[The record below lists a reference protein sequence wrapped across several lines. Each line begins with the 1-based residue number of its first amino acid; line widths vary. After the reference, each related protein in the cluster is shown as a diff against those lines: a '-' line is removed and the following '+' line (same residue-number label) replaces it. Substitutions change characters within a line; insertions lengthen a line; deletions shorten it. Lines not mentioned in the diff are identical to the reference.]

1 MLRYLYKSELD
12 AFPHL
17 RDSMYSDRV
26 YQFKTLLNWDV
37 SVNDLG
43 QEVDEYDILNPLY
56 VIWEDVS
63 GRHAG
68 SMRLMPTTGRC
79 MVNEYFTDLLGGGS
93 IQSPFMREST
103 RFCLS
108 RYAPRETAARLTLS
122 AGEVMLG
129 CGVEQ
134 CLGVFD
140 QRMIRIYRLLG
151 SSPNLIAQTGQG
163 KEFIGIG
170 LWTLDAV
177 QREQICQIAEVEPQE
192 SEQWFF
198 DKYKSTQSELLIVY
212 KPFLMLAV

>member
-43 QEVDEYDILNPLY
+43 QEVDEYDALNPLY

-79 MVNEYFTDLLGGGS
+79 MVNEHFTDLLGGGS

-108 RYAPRETAARLTLS
+108 RHAPRETAARLTLS

-198 DKYKSTQSELLIVY
+198 DKYKSTQSELLIV
-212 KPFLMLAV
+212 

>member
-1 MLRYLYKSELD
+1 M
-12 AFPHL
+12 
-17 RDSMYSDRV
+17 
-26 YQFKTLLNWDV
+26 
-37 SVNDLG
+37 
-43 QEVDEYDILNPLY
+43 
-56 VIWEDVS
+56 
-63 GRHAG
+63 
-68 SMRLMPTTGRC
+68 
-79 MVNEYFTDLLGGGS
+79 
-93 IQSPFMREST
+93 
-103 RFCLS
+103 
-108 RYAPRETAARLTLS
+108 LS

-163 KEFIGIG
+163 KEFIGIS

-198 DKYKSTQSELLIVY
+198 DKYKSTQSELLIV
-212 KPFLMLAV
+212 

>member
-17 RDSMYSDRV
+17 RDSMYSDRA
-26 YQFKTLLNWDV
+26 YQFKTRLNWDV

-43 QEVDEYDILNPLY
+43 HEMDEYDALNPLY

-79 MVNEYFTDLLGGGS
+79 MVNEHFTDLLLG
-93 IQSPFMREST
+93 
-103 RFCLS
+103 RFKAHLFGKALGFVFPDTPA
-108 RYAPRETAARLTLS
+108 RTAARLMLS

-151 SSPNLIAQTGQG
+151 SSPNLIAQKGQG

-177 QREQICQIAEVEPQE
+177 QREQICQIAGLNRGNLPVV
-192 SEQWFF
+192 F
-198 DKYKSTQSELLIVY
+198 DKYKSIQSEL
-212 KPFLMLAV
+212 

>member
-17 RDSMYSDRV
+17 RDSMYSDRA
-26 YQFKTLLNWDV
+26 YQFKTRLNWDV

-43 QEVDEYDILNPLY
+43 HEMDEYDALNPLY

-79 MVNEYFTDLLGGGS
+79 MVNEHFTDLLGGGS

-108 RYAPRETAARLTLS
+108 RHAPRETAARLTLS

-140 QRMIRIYRLLG
+140 QRRIRITVCWDLLR
-151 SSPNLIAQTGQG
+151 I
-163 KEFIGIG
+163 
-170 LWTLDAV
+170 
-177 QREQICQIAEVEPQE
+177 
-192 SEQWFF
+192 
-198 DKYKSTQSELLIVY
+198 
-212 KPFLMLAV
+212 

>member
-17 RDSMYSDRV
+17 RDSMYSDRA
-26 YQFKTLLNWDV
+26 YQFKTRLNWDV

-43 QEVDEYDILNPLY
+43 HEMDEYDALNPLY

-63 GRHAG
+63 GRQAG

-79 MVNEYFTDLLGGGS
+79 MVNEHFTDLLGGGS
-93 IQSPFMREST
+93 IQSPFIWEST

-108 RYAPRETAARLTLS
+108 RHAPRETAARLMLS

-129 CGVEQ
+129 SGVEQ

-198 DKYKSTQSELLIVY
+198 DKYKSTQSELLIV
-212 KPFLMLAV
+212 

>member
-17 RDSMYSDRV
+17 RDSMYSDRA
-26 YQFKTLLNWDV
+26 YQFKTRLNWDV

-43 QEVDEYDILNPLY
+43 HEMDEYDALNPLY

-79 MVNEYFTDLLGGGS
+79 MVNEHFTDLLGGGS
-93 IQSPFMREST
+93 IQSPFIWEST

-108 RYAPRETAARLTLS
+108 RHAPRETAARLMLS

-151 SSPNLIAQTGQG
+151 SSPNLIAQKGHG

-177 QREQICQIAEVEPQE
+177 QREQICQIAGVEPRE
-192 SEQWFF
+192 PAQWFF
-198 DKYKSTQSELLIVY
+198 DKYKSIQSELLIV
-212 KPFLMLAV
+212 